1 MDRNIRIG
9 NVSSIDY
16 KNGMI
21 KVVYPDLDNTVT
33 DDLPFA
39 TFNCEY
45 EMPPIGADVLVL
57 HLSNGQAAGIALG
70 TYWNAENT
78 PPGSGAGYYRK
89 DFVATAIGTAF
100 MELAKGNLTIHAP
113 EITLSVS
120 GDSMT
125 VSQIIAQVRKCMSC
139 PNC

>member
-16 KNGMI
+16 AHGMI

-45 EMPPIGADVLVL
+45 EMPPIGADVVVL

-70 TYWNAENT
+70 TYWDAENT

-89 DFVATAIGTAF
+89 DFVASAIGAAF
-100 MELAKGNLTIHAP
+100 MELVKNNLTIHAG
-113 EITLSVS
+113 EITLSVKGGS
-120 GDSMT
+120 IT
-125 VSQIIAQVRKCMSC
+125 VSEIINHVRSH
-139 PNC
+139 

>member
-16 KNGMI
+16 AHGMI

-45 EMPPIGADVLVL
+45 EMPPIGADVVVL

-89 DFVATAIGTAF
+89 DFVASTIGAAF
-100 MELAKGNLTIHAP
+100 MELVKNNLTIHAG
-113 EITLSVS
+113 EITLSVKGGS
-120 GDSMT
+120 IT
-125 VSQIIAQVRKCMSC
+125 VSEIINHVRSH
-139 PNC
+139 

>member
-16 KNGMI
+16 KHGMI
-21 KVVYPDLDNTVT
+21 KVVYPDLDNSVT

-70 TYWNAENT
+70 TYWNTANT

-89 DFVATAIGTAF
+89 DFVANAIGAAF
-100 MELAKGNLTIHAP
+100 MELAKNNLTIHAG
-113 EITLSVS
+113 EITLSAGGS
-120 GDSMT
+120 SIT
-125 VSQIIAQVRKCMSC
+125 VSEIIRHIRG
-139 PNC
+139 